1 MGKHKGNLESRIVKA
16 GVFVLIAH
24 ILFKLAGLIQAKV
37 MGHYLPQATF
47 DVVYAF
53 AFENCIFMLFLI
65 GEEVLGPAFLPVF

>member
-1 MGKHKGNLESRIVKA
+1 
-16 GVFVLIAH
+16 
-24 ILFKLAGLIQAKV
+24 

-65 GEEVLGPAFLPVF
+65 GEEVLGPAFLPVFMRERTSSLKKAPGHSPIRS